1 MNADFISMLSFT
13 GMRSATIEAVTVPPL
28 STPKGKSADNRYPW
42 DNGQGFN
49 TSRVGIVK
57 RATVRGI
64 VGAEWDALVTAERLK
79 EGITNANGEATYK
92 GTEAKNKTVWM
103 ADANGNRLAYKRSGG
118 GDRFYCPVVITAS
131 LGYDYYT
138 LDGVKLD
145 KATVAPYL
153 RDRSKEGRRQG
164 VSDPLV
170 YRDYALDNLASLKI
184 GERISEGQAKELYDA
199 LKAGDNDK
207 ANRLLA
213 AYPLTA

>member
-28 STPKGKSADNRYPW
+28 TTPKGKTADNRYPW

-49 TSRVGIVK
+49 TSNVGIVK

-64 VGAEWDALVTAERLK
+64 VGADWDALVTAERLK
-79 EGITNANGEATYK
+79 EGITDANGDATYN
-92 GTEAKNKTVWM
+92 GTEATNKTVWM
-103 ADANGNRLAYKRSGG
+103 ADANGNRLAFKRNAK
-118 GDRFYCPVVITAS
+118 GDRFYCPLVITAS

-138 LDGVKLD
+138 LDGVELD

-153 RDRSKEGRRQG
+153 RDRSNEGRRQG

-170 YRDYALDNLASLKI
+170 YRGYALDNLASLKI
-184 GERISEGQAKELYDA
+184 GERISEGQAKDLYDA
-199 LKAGDNDK
+199 LKAGDYDK
-207 ANRLLA
+207 ANRLFT